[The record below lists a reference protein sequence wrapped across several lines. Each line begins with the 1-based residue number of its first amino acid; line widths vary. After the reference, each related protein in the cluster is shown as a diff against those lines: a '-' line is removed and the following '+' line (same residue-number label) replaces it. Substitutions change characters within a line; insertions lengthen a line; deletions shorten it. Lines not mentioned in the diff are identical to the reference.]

1 MCTISE
7 RTTMPGRGGA
17 RPNSGPKPSW
27 RLGKTKAIRVPIAI
41 ADPLLALAR
50 RVDRE
55 ETLNV
60 PNLEFGTD
68 THFLSPDEMGKSSK
82 PCKFSSA

>member
-7 RTTMPGRGGA
+7 ATTMSGRGGA

-27 RLGKTKAIRVPIAI
+27 RLGKTKAIRVPISIADALQAI
-41 ADPLLALAR
+41 AR
-50 RVDRE
+50 RMDRE

-60 PNLEFGTD
+60 L
-68 THFLSPDEMGKSSK
+68 
-82 PCKFSSA
+82 